1 MERRSGLAAG
11 AWAAV
16 ACRARGRGG
25 TGVCSC
31 VHVERVVVNFTDD
44 RRGASRRV
52 EQHLHF
58 PCRDGSL

>member
-1 MERRSGLAAG
+1 MERWQRGHGMGHGQRSR
-11 AWAAV
+11 AV
-16 ACRARGRGG
+16 RGG
-25 TGVCSC
+25 VAERAC